1 MARVEERAARRQKL
15 PVWLRIAG
23 GLILGALIVA
33 AVGTAASVAW
43 LKKAM
48 REQLPTLDGELQLPG
63 LSAPVVVRRD
73 ARGVPHI
80 QAANME
86 DLIEAQG
93 FVVAQDRLWQMD
105 MARRFAAGELAELL
119 GPAVVEHDKV
129 QRVLQMRPTAER
141 LTASM
146 PQDQKRLVEAFAR
159 GVNAYI
165 ATHQNNLPAE
175 FGLLDYKP
183 RPWQP
188 VDSWLVTLNMVAR
201 LDTLYPWKLEREKV
215 EAKLPPTLTAQLY
228 PTTTFRDHPPTES
241 IPDLTAPQQNV
252 PEAPLDE
259 SQTSLEDLL
268 RLRAILNLGSG
279 RCDTCRRGSNEW
291 AVSGAHTASGK
302 AMLSNDM
309 HLEHSIPDIWHE
321 EDLQAGSFHVTGVTT
336 PGIPLIIQGHNEHIA
351 WGFTT
356 LNGDVQDVYVEKTN
370 PQGEYWAGTGW
381 RQPEHDREYIHVRF
395 GKDVVLD
402 VETTDHG
409 PVITPLFPHE
419 TRMLALKWTLYAS
432 AARGM
437 PLQAMDSAGNWTEFR
452 QGLSTWWGPTQNIAY
467 ADDQGHIAYQAV
479 GLFPL
484 RPGGLSGVPV
494 VETGTAADNEHEW
507 QGYVPFTELPTV
519 LDPDT
524 GIVATANAR
533 ITPDGYPY
541 PLALNWDAPYRNERI
556 WKWLSSHNKL
566 TPADMLTLQTDTFS
580 EVDRELAQRFAYA
593 LDRSTNSDPRLRQA
607 ADLLRT
613 WDGVIT
619 TGSVAAEIVDATRG
633 ALWPLVLEPKL
644 GADWKL
650 YDWQSK
656 IFVQEEM
663 VEKAPAEWLPAN
675 YRSWDDL
682 IAAAV
687 LQGMADKQAPKSL
700 GDWTYGS
707 RHVIDVKH
715 PLYGLLPFFRGWTST
730 GPQQMAGDET
740 TVDHVRDVLGASQR
754 LTVDWSNLDGSTENI
769 VMGESG
775 DPLSAYYLDQFPSW
789 YSGKTFP
796 LPFTEPAV
804 ASATTHTLRL
814 VP

>member
-1 MARVEERAARRQKL
+1 
-15 PVWLRIAG
+15 
-23 GLILGALIVA
+23 
-33 AVGTAASVAW
+33 
-43 LKKAM
+43 
-48 REQLPTLDGELQLPG
+48 
-63 LSAPVVVRRD
+63 
-73 ARGVPHI
+73 
-80 QAANME
+80 
-86 DLIEAQG
+86 
-93 FVVAQDRLWQMD
+93 
-105 MARRFAAGELAELL
+105 
-119 GPAVVEHDKV
+119 
-129 QRVLQMRPTAER
+129 
-141 LTASM
+141 
-146 PQDQKRLVEAFAR
+146 
-159 GVNAYI
+159 
-165 ATHQNNLPAE
+165 
-175 FGLLDYKP
+175 
-183 RPWQP
+183 
-188 VDSWLVTLNMVAR
+188 
-201 LDTLYPWKLEREKV
+201 
-215 EAKLPPTLTAQLY
+215 
-228 PTTTFRDHPPTES
+228 
-241 IPDLTAPQQNV
+241 
-252 PEAPLDE
+252 
-259 SQTSLEDLL
+259 
-268 RLRAILNLGSG
+268 
-279 RCDTCRRGSNEW
+279 
-291 AVSGAHTASGK
+291 
-302 AMLSNDM
+302 
-309 HLEHSIPDIWHE
+309 
-321 EDLQAGSFHVTGVTT
+321 
-336 PGIPLIIQGHNEHIA
+336 
-351 WGFTT
+351 
-356 LNGDVQDVYVEKTN
+356 
-370 PQGEYWAGTGW
+370 
-381 RQPEHDREYIHVRF
+381 
-395 GKDVVLD
+395 
-402 VETTDHG
+402 
-409 PVITPLFPHE
+409 
-419 TRMLALKWTLYAS
+419 
-432 AARGM
+432 
-437 PLQAMDSAGNWTEFR
+437 
-452 QGLSTWWGPTQNIAY
+452 
-467 ADDQGHIAYQAV
+467 
-479 GLFPL
+479 
-484 RPGGLSGVPV
+484 
-494 VETGTAADNEHEW
+494 
-507 QGYVPFTELPTV
+507 
-519 LDPDT
+519 
-524 GIVATANAR
+524 
-533 ITPDGYPY
+533 
-541 PLALNWDAPYRNERI
+541 
-556 WKWLSSHNKL
+556 
-566 TPADMLTLQTDTFS
+566 MLTLQTDTFS